1 MNMELPSGRMWSSPV
16 CDMLGLNL
24 THPRFVVD
32 DIDLGKKDATTCR
45 GDFPKFAEWGIG
57 VVMCK
62 GGAAYYDENYRP
74 LWRQA
79 SEWRSGR
86 GEEDM
91 FLSLAIKNPTQLVLG
106 VLDRFLLNVEAS
118 PEQVVLV
125 RTAGDLHLA
134 RQEGKVAVLM
144 GANRSDW
151 FGDGPGV
158 LRMFARLGLRMI
170 TLGQATREL
179 GWDASN
185 ETRSGGRMTELG
197 VRMIEEMN
205 AAGILIDLAHSNDPC
220 ALDIIEVSE
229 KPVVDSHSGPRA
241 LAPDDLRA
249 APDEVMRALA
259 KRGGILGIPPPI
271 TRPPGDAPY
280 QAVEPQQLQQTLA
293 QVRYAVDVMGADS
306 VGIGTHFNS
315 AVLKWVVE
323 GLLDAGFSEEDTGK
337 ICGGNYLR
345 VLGEVL
351 PV

>member
-1 MNMELPSGRMWSSPV
+1 MHMKLPSGRTWAHPV

-32 DIDLGKKDATTCR
+32 DVDLGKKDASGCR
-45 GDFPKFAEWGIG
+45 GDFPKFGEWGIG

-62 GGAAYYDENYRP
+62 GGAAHYDENYTP
-74 LWRQA
+74 LWREA

-86 GEEDM
+86 GSEDM

-106 VLDRFLLNVEAS
+106 VLDRFLLNVEAY
-118 PEQVVLV
+118 PEQVTLV
-125 RTAGDLHLA
+125 RTAGDLDTA
-134 RQEGKVAVLM
+134 ASEGKLAVLM

-158 LRMFARLGLRMI
+158 LRMFARLGLRMVTI
-170 TLGQATREL
+170 GQATREL

-197 VRMIEEMN
+197 VRMIREMN
-205 AAGILIDLAHSNDPC
+205 AAGILIDVAHSNDPC
-220 ALDIIEVSE
+220 ALDVIEVSQV
-229 KPVVDSHSGPRA
+229 PVVDSHSNPRA
-241 LAPDDLRA
+241 LAPDDRA

-271 TRPPGDAPY
+271 TRPKGDAPY
-280 QAVEPQQLQQTLA
+280 QTVESAELQQTVV
-293 QVRYAVDVMGADS
+293 QVQYAVDIMGVDG

-315 AVLKWVVE
+315 AVLPWVVE
-323 GLLDAGFSEEDTGK
+323 GLLDASFSEQDVGK

-345 VLGEVL
+345 VLREVL
-351 PV
+351 PA

>member
-1 MNMELPSGRMWSSPV
+1 MHMKLPSGRTWAHPV

-32 DIDLGKKDATTCR
+32 DVDLGKKDASGCR
-45 GDFPKFAEWGIG
+45 GDFPKFDEWGIG

-62 GGAAYYDENYRP
+62 GGAAYYDENYTP
-74 LWRQA
+74 LWRKV
-79 SEWRSGR
+79 SEWRPGR
-86 GEEDM
+86 GSEDM

-106 VLDRFLLNVEAS
+106 VLDRFLLNVEAY
-118 PEQVVLV
+118 PEQVTLV
-125 RTAGDLHLA
+125 RTASDLDTA
-134 RQEGKVAVLM
+134 ASEGKLAVLM

-158 LRMFARLGLRMI
+158 LRMFARLGLRMVTI
-170 TLGQATREL
+170 GQATREL

-197 VRMIEEMN
+197 VRMIREMN

-220 ALDIIEVSE
+220 ALDVIEVSQV
-229 KPVVDSHSGPRA
+229 PVVDSHSNPRA
-241 LAPDDLRA
+241 LAPDDRA

-271 TRPPGDAPY
+271 TRPTGDAPY
-280 QAVEPQQLQQTLA
+280 QAVEAAQLQQTVV
-293 QVRYAVDVMGADS
+293 QVQYAVDIMGVDG

-315 AVLKWVVE
+315 AVLPWVVE
-323 GLLDAGFSEEDTGK
+323 GLLDASFSEQDVGK

-345 VLGEVL
+345 VLREVL